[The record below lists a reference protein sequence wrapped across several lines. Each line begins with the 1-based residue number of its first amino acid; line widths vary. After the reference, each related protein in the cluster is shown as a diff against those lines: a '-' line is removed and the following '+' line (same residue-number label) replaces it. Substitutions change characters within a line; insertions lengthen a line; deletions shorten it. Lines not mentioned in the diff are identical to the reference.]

1 MANPILAAILSFFIP
16 GLGQFY
22 SGNLMKGIAFFVVA
36 IILAAVVL
44 MVFKAWLYCI
54 ISILFSLY
62 AAYDAYNMAM
72 LN

>member
-22 SGNLMKGIAFFVVA
+22 CGNLMKGIAFFVVA

-44 MVFKAWLYCI
+44 MVFKAWLYSI
-54 ISILFSLY
+54 ISLLFSLY
-62 AAYDAYNMAM
+62 AAYDAYNMAI